1 MNDNY
6 NFKGEVVKE
15 YETAESAIR
24 DLRKYIEDDD
34 VYYKYINNIKEKYD
48 DVDIYEINHINSIL
62 KLIEQYQILKR
73 EMEKISK

>member
-73 EMEKISK
+73 EMEKMSK

>member
-62 KLIEQYQILKR
+62 KLIEQYQILKK
-73 EMEKISK
+73 EMEKMNK

>member
-15 YETAESAIR
+15 YETTESAIR

-62 KLIEQYQILKR
+62 KLIEQYQILKK